1 MILPRNYAASY
12 AHAPA
17 TLVALQAPLLY
28 SKSVQQYEQKII
40 TDKAT
45 KTLRWILKHNKPDE
59 KDKTMRTW
67 YEYMIDASKDCG
79 HDGDLWLRYLY
90 KVIQD
95 GDTKLTDNDVAQLL
109 ASPVL
114 TQFQKVSLQDALTEG
129 THMREHILR
138 ANRKFQPKD
147 IITDKNKGD

>member
-1 MILPRNYAASY
+1 
-12 AHAPA
+12 
-17 TLVALQAPLLY
+17 
-28 SKSVQQYEQKII
+28 
-40 TDKAT
+40 
-45 KTLRWILKHNKPDE
+45 
-59 KDKTMRTW
+59 
-67 YEYMIDASKDCG
+67 MIDASKDCG

-147 IITDKNKGD
+147 IIIDKNKGA